1 MVPLPP
7 PLRRLPPFTLTAG
20 TTREDERVAPPGGGV
35 VRAERLD
42 VRSGPACAGGP
53 RARSGGRPRRAGGQE
68 DVEPRRGHDALGLAG
83 GVARG
88 NEAPS
93 ASAVAALLRDAAV
106 GGSVGRRRTS
116 PKRSRASGRSHRGGP
131 PVSVGFCLGHPIL
144 ARPPRGRCALRRRA
158 CPASADASAREGP
171 GAAHLRRLSPG

>member
-35 VRAERLD
+35 LRTERLD
-42 VRSGPACAGGP
+42 VRSGPARAGGP
-53 RARSGGRPRRAGGQE
+53 RARSGGRPRRARGQA
-68 DVEPRRGHDALGLAG
+68 DVEPRRGYDALGLAG

-93 ASAVAALLRDAAV
+93 APAVAAVLRGAAV
-106 GGSVGRRRTS
+106 GGKVGRRRT
-116 PKRSRASGRSHRGGP
+116 PNAGDRACRRPPGGR
-131 PVSVGFCLGHPIL
+131 
-144 ARPPRGRCALRRRA
+144 PRGRIAG
-158 CPASADASAREGP
+158 EG
-171 GAAHLRRLSPG
+171 

>member
-7 PLRRLPPFTLTAG
+7 PLRRLPPFKLTAG

-42 VRSGPACAGGP
+42 VRSGPARAGGP

-68 DVEPRRGHDALGLAG
+68 DVVTCRDHDALGLAG

-93 ASAVAALLRDAAV
+93 ASAVAAVLRCAAV
-106 GGSVGRRRTS
+106 GGAVGRSRTS
-116 PKRSRASGRSHRGGP
+116 RAGERASS
-131 PVSVGFCLGHPIL
+131 
-144 ARPPRGRCALRRRA
+144 RRQ
-158 CPASADASAREGP
+158 
-171 GAAHLRRLSPG
+171 L

>member
-35 VRAERLD
+35 VRTERLD

-53 RARSGGRPRRAGGQE
+53 RARSGGQE
-68 DVEPRRGHDALGLAG
+68 DVEPRRGHDALGLAR

-93 ASAVAALLRDAAV
+93 ASAVAAVLRGAAV
-106 GGSVGRRRTS
+106 GGAVG
-116 PKRSRASGRSHRGGP
+116 
-131 PVSVGFCLGHPIL
+131 
-144 ARPPRGRCALRRRA
+144 
-158 CPASADASAREGP
+158 
-171 GAAHLRRLSPG
+171 

>member
-20 TTREDERVAPPGGGV
+20 TPREDQRAAPPSGGV
-35 VRAERLD
+35 LRTERLD
-42 VRSGPACAGGP
+42 VRSGPARAGGP
-53 RARSGGRPRRAGGQE
+53 RARSGGRPRRARGQE

-93 ASAVAALLRDAAV
+93 ASAVAAVLRCAAV
-106 GGSVGRRRTS
+106 GGAVGRRRT
-116 PKRSRASGRSHRGGP
+116 PNAGDRARRRRQRGRSR
-131 PVSVGFCLGHPIL
+131 
-144 ARPPRGRCALRRRA
+144 
-158 CPASADASAREGP
+158 
-171 GAAHLRRLSPG
+171 